1 MDSILL
7 EDNPHWLKSANEVYT
22 NYTQREMLPLA
33 LDYLHTKEIVAII
46 GARRVGKSSLT
57 KLMIK
62 ALLQEVNPKNIFF
75 INLEK
80 PSFIPY
86 KNDPTYLDKIYDT
99 YLKLANPNRDEKIYF
114 FIDEI
119 QIFDSWEVFVK
130 SKYESSNIKF
140 IITGSNASLLASSYA
155 TLLTGRVLKLELSS
169 FNFREFLTYKE
180 IAHSSAIEMVQNRIE
195 IKQSLDEYLKWGG
208 YYSVFSNESEAV
220 KLGLLKNIAEDIIL
234 KDIVPRYSI
243 KNSEAIRDLFFYV
256 VSNATPP
263 LNYSR
268 LAKKIGIDAKSI
280 KEYIGYFQDNF
291 LVQTVPKYHTKLT
304 EQIKS
309 VKKLYL
315 TDNGFLNLGV
325 KRTSDRGAILEN
337 MVFTALNQEKLT
349 YLLDVKECDFYL
361 DGKLYQVSYDIE
373 DEQTKKREFEGLRY
387 FAKKLEKERGYLVT
401 YDRDEAVEYKGIEIE
416 IVSLGEFL
424 IERSDMLGVFKR
436 E

>member
-7 EDNPHWLKSANEVYT
+7 DDNPHWLKSADEVYQ
-22 NYTQREMLPLA
+22 NYTNREMLPTA
-33 LDYLHTKEIVAII
+33 LDYLSAKEIIAII

-62 ALLQEVNPKNIFF
+62 ALLKEVNPKNIFF

-86 KNDPTYLDKIYDT
+86 KNDPTYLDKIYDA

-119 QIFDSWEVFVK
+119 QIFDSWEVFIK
-130 SKYESSNIKF
+130 SKYENSNIKF
-140 IITGSNASLLASSYA
+140 VITGSNASLLASSYA

-169 FNFREFLTYKE
+169 FNFREFLSYKE
-180 IAHSSAIEMVQNRIE
+180 IEHSSALEMAQNRIA
-195 IKQSLDEYLKWGG
+195 IKQALDEYLKWGG
-208 YYSVFSNESEAV
+208 YYSVFSNQSETV

-256 VSNATPP
+256 VSNATTQ

-291 LVQTVPKYHTKLT
+291 LIQTIPNYHTKLT

-349 YLLDVKECDFYL
+349 YLLDGKECDFYV
-361 DGKLYQVSYDIE
+361 DGELYQVSYDIE
-373 DEQTKKREFEGLRY
+373 DEQTQKREFEGLKY
-387 FAKKLEKERGYLVT
+387 FAEKLGKERGYLVT
-401 YDRDEAVEYKGIEIE
+401 YDRDDVVEYKGIEVE
-416 IVSLGEFL
+416 VLSLDRFL
-424 IERSDMLGVFKR
+424 LNS
-436 E
+436 

>member
-7 EDNPHWLKSANEVYT
+7 EDNPHWLKSVDEVYK
-22 NYTQREMLPLA
+22 NYTNREMLPTA
-33 LDYLHTKEIVAII
+33 LDYLNAKEIVAII

-62 ALLQEVNPKNIFF
+62 ALLKEVNPKNIFF

-86 KNDPTYLDKIYDT
+86 KNDPTYLDKIYDA

-119 QIFDSWEVFVK
+119 QIFDSWEVFIK
-130 SKYESSNIKF
+130 SKYENTNIKF

-169 FNFREFLTYKE
+169 FNFREFLSYKE
-180 IAHSSAIEMVQNRIE
+180 IEHSSTLEMAQNRIA
-195 IKQSLDEYLKWGG
+195 IKQALDEYLKWGG
-208 YYSVFSNESEAV
+208 YYSVFSNQSETV

-256 VSNATPP
+256 VSNATTQ

-291 LVQTVPKYHTKLT
+291 LIQTIPNYHTKLT

-349 YLLDVKECDFYL
+349 YLLDGKECDFYV
-361 DGKLYQVSYDIE
+361 DGELYQVSYDIE
-373 DEQTKKREFEGLRY
+373 DELTRKREFEGLKY
-387 FAKKLEKERGYLVT
+387 FAEKLGKERGYLVT
-401 YDRDEAVEYKGIEIE
+401 YDRDEVVEYKGIEVE
-416 IVSLGEFL
+416 VLSLDRFL
-424 IERSDMLGVFKR
+424 LG
-436 E
+436 

>member
-7 EDNPHWLKSANEVYT
+7 EDNPHWLKSANEVYE
-22 NYTQREMLPLA
+22 NYTEREMLPLA
-33 LDYLHTKEIVAII
+33 LEYLNAKEIVAII

-62 ALLQEVNPKNIFF
+62 ALLQEVSPKNIFF

-86 KNDPTYLDKIYDT
+86 KKDPTYLEKIYDN
-99 YLKLANPNRDEKIYF
+99 YLKLANPNRDEEIYF

-119 QIFDSWEVFVK
+119 QIFDSWEVFIK

-169 FNFREFLTYKE
+169 FNFREFLNYKA
-180 IAHSSAIEMVQNRIE
+180 IAHSSALEMAQNRIE
-195 IKQSLDEYLKWGG
+195 IKQALDEYLKWGG
-208 YYSVFSNESEAV
+208 YYSVFSNPSEAV

-256 VSNATPP
+256 VSNATTQ

-291 LVQTVPKYHTKLT
+291 LIQTIPNYNTKLT
-304 EQIKS
+304 DQIKS
-309 VKKLYL
+309 IKKIYM

-325 KRTSDRGAILEN
+325 KRTQDRGAILEN
-337 MVFTALNQEKLT
+337 MVFTALNKKKLT
-349 YLLDVKECDFYL
+349 YLLATKECDFYL

-387 FAKKLEKERGYLVT
+387 FAEKLGKERGYLVT
-401 YDRDEAVEYKGIEIE
+401 YDGDEVVEYKGLEIE
-416 IVSLGEFL
+416 IVSLDKFL
-424 IERSDMLGVFKR
+424 IECSDVLGKI
-436 E
+436 

>member
-7 EDNPHWLKSANEVYT
+7 EDNPHWVKKADEVY
-22 NYTQREMLPLA
+22 NDYVYRESLEKALA
-33 LDYLHTKEIVAII
+33 YLSAKEVLAII

-62 ALLQEVNPKNIFF
+62 SLLQDVNAKNIFF

-86 KNDPTYLDKIYDT
+86 KNDSAYLETIYEA
-99 YLKLANPNRDEKIYF
+99 YLKLVNPNLDEKIYF

-119 QIFDSWEVFVK
+119 QIFDSWEVFIK

-169 FNFREFLTYKE
+169 FNFREFLNYKQIE
-180 IAHSSAIEMVQNRIE
+180 YSNALKIAQNRIE
-195 IKQSLDEYLKWGG
+195 IKRAMDEYLKWGG
-208 YYSVFSNESEAV
+208 YYSVFSNSDEQV
-220 KLGLLKNIAEDIIL
+220 KVGLLKNIAEDIIL

-243 KNSEAIRDLFFYV
+243 QNSEAIRDLFFYV
-256 VSNATPP
+256 VSNATTQ

-268 LAKKIGIDAKSI
+268 LGKKLGIDGKTI

-291 LVQTVPKYHTKLT
+291 LVKTIPNYHTKLT
-304 EQIKS
+304 QQIKS
-309 VKKLYL
+309 VKKLYV

-325 KRTSDRGAILEN
+325 KRSEDRGAMLEN
-337 MVFTALNQEKLT
+337 MVFTALNQDKLS
-349 YLLDVKECDFYL
+349 YLLDGKECDFYL
-361 DGKLYQVSYDIE
+361 NGMIYQVSYDIE
-373 DEQTKKREFEGLRY
+373 EDKTRKRELEGLKF
-387 FAKKLEKERGYLVT
+387 FADKLGKKKGVVVT
-401 YDRDEAVEYKGIEIE
+401 YDVNEVLEYKGVGVE
-416 IVSLGEFL
+416 VVGVDEFL
-424 IERSDMLGVFKR
+424 INEKR
-436 E
+436 FNEE

>member
-7 EDNPHWLKSANEVYT
+7 EDNPHWLKSADEVYQ
-22 NYTQREMLPLA
+22 NYSSREMLSTA
-33 LDYLHTKEIVAII
+33 LDYLSAKEIVAII

-57 KLMIK
+57 KLMIR
-62 ALLQEVNPKNIFF
+62 ALLKEVNPKNIFF

-86 KNDPTYLDKIYDT
+86 KNDPTYLDKIYDA
-99 YLKLANPNRDEKIYF
+99 YLKLANPNQDEKIYF

-119 QIFDSWEVFVK
+119 QIFNSWEVFIK
-130 SKYESSNIKF
+130 SKYENANIKF

-155 TLLTGRVLKLELSS
+155 TLLTGRVIKLKLSS
-169 FNFREFLTYKE
+169 FNFREFLSYKE
-180 IAHSSAIEMVQNRIE
+180 IEHSSALEMAQNRIA
-195 IKQSLDEYLKWGG
+195 IKQALDEYLKWGG
-208 YYSVFSNESEAV
+208 YYSVFSNQSETV

-256 VSNATPP
+256 VSNATTQ

-291 LVQTVPKYHTKLT
+291 LIQTIPNYHTKLT

-349 YLLDVKECDFYL
+349 YLLDGKECDFYV
-361 DGKLYQVSYDIE
+361 GGELYQVSYDIE
-373 DEQTKKREFEGLRY
+373 DEQTQKREFEGLKY
-387 FAKKLEKERGYLVT
+387 FSEKLGKERGYLVT
-401 YDRDEAVEYKGIEIE
+401 YDRDEVVEYKGLEVE
-416 IVSLGEFL
+416 VLSLDRFL
-424 IERSDMLGVFKR
+424 LNS
-436 E
+436 

>member
-7 EDNPHWLKSANEVYT
+7 EDNPHWLKSADEVYQ
-22 NYTQREMLPLA
+22 NYTNREMLPTA
-33 LDYLHTKEIVAII
+33 LDYLSAKEIVAII

-62 ALLQEVNPKNIFF
+62 ALLKEVNSKNIFF

-86 KNDPTYLDKIYDT
+86 KNDPTYLDKIYDA

-119 QIFDSWEVFVK
+119 QIFDSWEVFIK
-130 SKYESSNIKF
+130 SKYENANIKF

-169 FNFREFLTYKE
+169 FNFREFLSYKE
-180 IAHSSAIEMVQNRIE
+180 IEHSSALEMAQNRIA
-195 IKQSLDEYLKWGG
+195 IKQALDEYLKWGG
-208 YYSVFSNESEAV
+208 YYSVFSNQSEVV

-243 KNSEAIRDLFFYV
+243 KNSQAIRDLFFYV
-256 VSNATPP
+256 VSNATTQ

-280 KEYIGYFQDNF
+280 KEYIGHFQDNF
-291 LVQTVPKYHTKLT
+291 LIQTIPNYHTKLT

-325 KRTSDRGAILEN
+325 KRTSERGSILEN
-337 MVFTALNQEKLT
+337 MVFTALNQGKLT
-349 YLLDVKECDFYL
+349 YLLDGKECDFYV
-361 DGKLYQVSYDIE
+361 DGELYQVSYDIE
-373 DEQTKKREFEGLRY
+373 DERTKKREFEGLKY
-387 FAKKLEKERGYLVT
+387 FAEKLGKERGYLVT
-401 YDRDEAVEYKGIEIE
+401 YDRDEVVKYKGIEVE
-416 IVSLGEFL
+416 VLSLDRFL
-424 IERSDMLGVFKR
+424 LG
-436 E
+436 

>member
-7 EDNPHWLKSANEVYT
+7 EDNPHWLKKSNEVYDK
-22 NYTQREMLPLA
+22 YTHREMLPTA
-33 LDYLHTKEIVAII
+33 LDYLSAKEIVAII

-62 ALLQEVNPKNIFF
+62 ALLQEINPTNIFF

-86 KNDPTYLDKIYDT
+86 KNDPSYLEKIYDT

-119 QIFDSWEVFVK
+119 QIFDSWEVFIK
-130 SKYESSNIKF
+130 SKYENSNIKF

-169 FNFREFLTYKE
+169 FNFREFLNYKKIEHSSSLE
-180 IAHSSAIEMVQNRIE
+180 IAQNRIE
-195 IKQSLDEYLKWGG
+195 IKQALDEYLKWGG
-208 YYSVFSNESEAV
+208 YYSVLSNPSPVV

-256 VSNATPP
+256 VSNATTQ

-268 LAKKIGIDAKSI
+268 LAKKIGIDAKTI

-291 LVQTVPKYHTKLT
+291 LIQTIPNYHTKLT
-304 EQIKS
+304 QQIKS
-309 VKKLYL
+309 IKKLYL

-325 KRTSDRGAILEN
+325 KRTQDRGAILEN

-349 YLLDVKECDFYL
+349 YLLDGKECDFYL
-361 DGKLYQVSYDIE
+361 DEKIYQVSYDIE
-373 DEQTKKREFEGLRY
+373 EDRTKKREFEGLKY
-387 FAKKLEKERGYLVT
+387 FADKLEKNSACLVT
-401 YDRDEAVEYKGIEIE
+401 YDRNERLDYKNITIEV
-416 IVSLGEFL
+416 VSLDKFL
-424 IERSDMLGVFKR
+424 LESK

>member
-7 EDNPHWLKSANEVYT
+7 EDNPHWLKSVNEVYQ
-22 NYTQREMLPLA
+22 NYTNREMLSIA
-33 LDYLHTKEIVAII
+33 LEYLSAKEIVAII

-62 ALLQEVNPKNIFF
+62 ALLKEVNPKNIFF

-86 KNDPTYLDKIYDT
+86 KNDPTYLDKIYNA

-119 QIFDSWEVFVK
+119 QIFDSWEVFIK
-130 SKYESSNIKF
+130 SKYENSNIKF
-140 IITGSNASLLASSYA
+140 VITGSNASLLASSYA
-155 TLLTGRVLKLELSS
+155 TLLTGRVLKLELGS
-169 FNFREFLTYKE
+169 FSFREFLTYKE
-180 IAHSSAIEMVQNRIE
+180 IAYSSALEMAQNRIE
-195 IKQSLDEYLKWGG
+195 IQRYLDEYLKWGG
-208 YYSVFSNESEAV
+208 YYSVFSNQSEQV

-256 VSNATPP
+256 VSNATTQ

-291 LVQTVPKYHTKLT
+291 LIQTIPNYHTKLT

-349 YLLDVKECDFYL
+349 YLLDGKECDFYL
-361 DGKLYQVSYDIE
+361 DGELYQVSYDIE
-373 DEQTKKREFEGLRY
+373 DEETQKREFEGLKY
-387 FAKKLEKERGYLVT
+387 FAEKLGKERGYLVT
-401 YDRDEAVEYKGIEIE
+401 YDRDEVVEYKGLEIE
-416 IVSLGEFL
+416 VLSLDRFL
-424 IERSDMLGVFKR
+424 LK
-436 E
+436 

>member
-7 EDNPHWLKSANEVYT
+7 EDNPHWLKSTNEVYVD
-22 NYTQREMLPLA
+22 YTHREMLPTA
-33 LDYLHTKEIVAII
+33 VEYLSAKEIVAII

-62 ALLQEVNPKNIFF
+62 ALLKKVNPKNIFF

-86 KNDPTYLDKIYDT
+86 KNDPTYLDKIYDA

-119 QIFDSWEVFVK
+119 QIFDSWEVFIK
-130 SKYESSNIKF
+130 SKYENSNIKF
-140 IITGSNASLLASSYA
+140 VITGSNASLLASSYA

-169 FNFREFLTYKE
+169 FNFREFLSYKE
-180 IAHSSAIEMVQNRIE
+180 IEHSSALEMAQNKIE
-195 IKQSLDEYLKWGG
+195 IKQALDEYLKWGG
-208 YYSVFSNESEAV
+208 YYSVFSNQSEAV
-220 KLGLLKNIAEDIIL
+220 KVGLLKNIAEDIIL

-256 VSNATPP
+256 VSNATTQ

-291 LVQTVPKYHTKLT
+291 LIQTIPNYHTKLT

-325 KRTSDRGAILEN
+325 KRTEDRGAILEN
-337 MVFTALNQEKLT
+337 MVFTALNKEKLT
-349 YLLDVKECDFYL
+349 YLLDGKECDFYL

-373 DEQTKKREFEGLRY
+373 DEQTQKREFEGLKY
-387 FAKKLEKERGYLVT
+387 FADKLGKDRGYLVT
-401 YDRDEAVEYKGIEIE
+401 YDRDEVVEYKGLEVE
-416 IVSLGEFL
+416 VLSLDRFL
-424 IERSDMLGVFKR
+424 LG
-436 E
+436 